1 MRACDPGMMPMYYR
15 FPTALDENPDGYLLV
30 LEILADG
37 SIRKIF
43 SDAGVVDE
51 DLQALGQVSHVDRLV
66 TGLGQRLRHYVQT
79 ALQSGNSLR
88 FNWSRWNN
96 LPPVYH
102 EIKVTP
108 DEALSAANVVVSRA
122 YGLHGRT
129 PETSWAL
136 QALRQVND
144 AVIVAEA
151 EQTLG
156 GESRIIYINP
166 SFTVLSGFQLDD
178 LFGKSAKSLFGP
190 ENGQHGVSR
199 LRALV
204 GQSGI
209 AERVLSCKDGS
220 KRPVELDI
228 KSITDD
234 AGWLV
239 QWVLV
244 VRGDKS
250 SRSGDHHR
258 VRVVDEAIHG
268 ARVGVM
274 ITDAETRGNGPNIV
288 YANHE
293 LCHLTGYT
301 AAELIGRN
309 PFFLLGS
316 RPEKQAIAGLRQ
328 ALEQGLFDQQTVR
341 CYHKDGAELWL
352 RWHSLSP
359 VYDDNHR
366 IKNFLILIQDVTPEW
381 TDIDAQIRDAHRDS
395 LGILAA
401 GTAHDL
407 NNILTFICSNSMLAK
422 EDLPAGASMAS
433 ECLQQIDDAAMSA
446 SRLMRQL
453 LNFARAEA
461 SVETAVSL
469 PKLLP
474 ETVKFSLQ
482 GSGVTVKF
490 HIDDECPP
498 VLAADSRLRLA
509 ISALAI
515 NSREAMPAGGT
526 CTVKLDRV
534 TLAPGALA
542 CLLPGNYAQITLT
555 DTGQG
560 IAPEDLSRVFD
571 PYFTTKKS
579 GNGLGLTV
587 ARATIEKYGGH
598 LALSSTHGKNTTA
611 SIYLPVYAGGMEE
624 APSTDNEVVHG
635 SGRILLMDD
644 DAKLRERLEKSVRTL
659 GYASCAAQ
667 DGAEALELYASAQ
680 EAGERFDLVVLDLTV
695 PGGLGAENTLPKLR
709 KLDPSVK
716 VVIASGYNE
725 ADVLAT
731 ISELG
736 FDGLLPKP
744 HTFAELSRVLAGVIG
759 SSSRA
764 AQ

>member
-1 MRACDPGMMPMYYR
+1 MRARDPGMMPMYYR
-15 FPTALDENPDGYLLV
+15 FPTTLDESSDASLLV

-37 SIRKIF
+37 CIRKIF
-43 SDAGVVDE
+43 CDAGVVDE
-51 DLQALGQVSHVDRLV
+51 DFQALGQVSHVDRLV
-66 TGLGQRLRHYVQT
+66 TGLGQRLRHYAQS

-88 FNWSRWNN
+88 FTWSRWNN

-108 DEALSAANVVVSRA
+108 DDALSAANVVVSRA
-122 YGLHGRT
+122 YGLHGRSL
-129 PETSWAL
+129 ETSWAL

-144 AVIVAEA
+144 GVIVAEA
-151 EQTLG
+151 EQSLG
-156 GESRIIYINP
+156 GEPRIIYVNP
-166 SFTVLSGFQLDD
+166 SFTALSGFQLDD

-204 GQSGI
+204 GQSGV

-228 KSITDD
+228 RSITDD

-244 VRGDKS
+244 LRGDKAP
-250 SRSGDHHR
+250 RPGDHR
-258 VRVVDEAIHG
+258 SRLLDDAIHG
-268 ARVGVM
+268 ARIGVM
-274 ITDAETRGNGPNIV
+274 ITDVETRGGGPNIV

-301 AAELIGRN
+301 AAELTGRN
-309 PFFLLGS
+309 PFFLLGP
-316 RPEKQAIAGLRQ
+316 RPEKQAITGLRQ
-328 ALEQGLFDQQTVR
+328 ALEQGIFDQQTIR

-381 TDIDAQIRDAHRDS
+381 TDIDTQIRDSHRDS

-407 NNILTFICSNSMLAK
+407 NNILTFICSNSMLAR
-422 EDLPAGASMAS
+422 EDLPASATMAS

-453 LNFARAEA
+453 LHFARAEA
-461 SVETAVSL
+461 SVETAVCL
-469 PKLLP
+469 PKLLR

-482 GSGVTVKF
+482 GSGVTAKF
-490 HIDDECPP
+490 QVDDECPP

-509 ISALAI
+509 ISALVI
-515 NSREAMPAGGT
+515 NSRESMPAGGT

-534 TLAPGALA
+534 TLAPGALP

-555 DTGQG
+555 DTGPG

-571 PYFTTKKS
+571 PYFTTKKG

-598 LALSSTHGKNTTA
+598 LALTSTLGQGTSALIH
-611 SIYLPVYAGGMEE
+611 LPVYAGSLDEV
-624 APSTDNEVVHG
+624 PSTDNEVVHG
-635 SGRILLMDD
+635 SGRVLLMDD

-659 GYASCAAQ
+659 GYSSRAAQ

-680 EAGERFDLVVLDLTV
+680 EGGERFDLVVLDLTV
-695 PGGLGAENTLPKLR
+695 PGGLGAETTLPKLR
-709 KLDPSVK
+709 KLDPDVK

-725 ADVLAT
+725 ADVLAS

-744 HTFAELSRVLAGVIG
+744 HTFAELSRVLAGAI
-759 SSSRA
+759 SSPSRA